1 MSARSVIDVQFA
13 CGKSGLPTTTL
24 FRRWATAV
32 LSKQGCARGELVI
45 RLVDEEEGAALNQ
58 TYRGKRGPTNVLSF
72 PFEAPPGLSVEHLG
86 DLVICV
92 PVVLSEAEAQG
103 KPVEAHFAHMVV
115 HGTLHLLGLDQQG
128 EIEAE
133 TMEALEIAVVGQL
146 GYPNP
151 YKN

>member
-92 PVVLSEAEAQG
+92 PVVLSEAEA
-103 KPVEAHFAHMVV
+103 
-115 HGTLHLLGLDQQG
+115 LDHQG

-133 TMEALEIAVVGQL
+133 TMEALEIAILGQL